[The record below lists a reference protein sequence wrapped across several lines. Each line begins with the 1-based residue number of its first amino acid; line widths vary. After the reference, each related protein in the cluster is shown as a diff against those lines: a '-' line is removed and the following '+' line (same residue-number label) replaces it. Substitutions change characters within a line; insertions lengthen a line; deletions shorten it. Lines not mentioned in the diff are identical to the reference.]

1 MSGPLNHVAELFG
14 PLEPAARPLLPGV
27 YLVLG
32 IAALGWGGGVWRWV
46 RVASGLFLGA
56 WAGTQ
61 VGVMAHDARVGLVAG
76 AVLAIGAAVL
86 FYIVERTAV
95 AALGSAVAVLVVQVA
110 WPLAQ
115 DGHAATTLV
124 QGVAGLVGLVLGAFL
139 HQPVIKAV
147 TAIFGAF
154 LVCQALGFGDRLQ
167 VVLGLAA
174 VGWAWQMWGGGPRV
188 GPGPAKKAK
197 KKKNDG

>member
-1 MSGPLNHVAELFG
+1 
-14 PLEPAARPLLPGV
+14 
-27 YLVLG
+27 VLG
-32 IAALGWGGGVWRWV
+32 IAALGWGGSVWRWV

-61 VGVMAHDARVGLVAG
+61 VGVWAHDARVGLVAG
-76 AVLAIGAAVL
+76 AVLAIGSAIL
-86 FYIVERTAV
+86 FYIVERAAV
-95 AALGSAVAVLVVQVA
+95 AALGSAVAVLVAQVA

-115 DGHAATTLV
+115 HGQAATALV

-154 LVCQALGFGDRLQ
+154 LICQALGFGERLQ

-174 VGWAWQMWGGGPRV
+174 VGWAWQVFGGSRGGGSASAGR
-188 GPGPAKKAK
+188 KAK
-197 KKKNDG
+197 KKKDA